1 MLVANLRHFTGRTR
15 GRWQRAL
22 VRAVSLAC
30 LLVCLLWPTPVMAQT
45 DSPPAS
51 GLPPP
56 VSHVQQDS
64 ALPAP
69 VAKSP
74 VQLAQSQA
82 ASLSQSTIEQAWN
95 QVATQYG
102 GYIPTSFTG
111 SWVNQFLPGGQG
123 LSVSSVLAG
132 LMHYLLNALLDNG
145 KLLGSILVLA
155 VLAAVLE
162 AMQTAFESPLVS
174 KTAFFIVYLVIIALA
189 ITSFRAATQ
198 FAGGAIDDMTSLM
211 FGSLPIVLALVT
223 ASGGLTSAAA
233 FHPLIV
239 FMVNAMGALVH
250 NWVFPMIFFA
260 AVLSLVSVISDRF
273 KVTELAEFIRNVTLA
288 VLGGG
293 MSIFLG
299 VMTVQGSLTSVAD
312 GVTLRSA
319 KFVASTFVPFIGKAL
334 SDASESIA
342 GASLLVKNA
351 TGMASAVLL
360 LLICAFPALKI
371 IALSLVY
378 SGAAA
383 ILQPLGDTPVIAA
396 MSTMGKSLSLVFA
409 ALAAVGLMFFFSLV
423 ITVAATN
430 ITAFVR

>member
-1 MLVANLRHFTGRTR
+1 MGTGPVFRR
-15 GRWQRAL
+15 KAQWQRMWWMS
-22 VRAVSLAC
+22 VSLAC
-30 LLVCLLWPTPVMAQT
+30 LLICLLWPSRPVMAQT

-56 VSHVQQDS
+56 VAAVDHQAAAQ
-64 ALPAP
+64 AP
-69 VAKSP
+69 VPSVPTP
-74 VQLAQSQA
+74 VQLAKAQTA
-82 ASLSQSTIEQAWN
+82 TLSQGAIEQAWN

-102 GYIPTSFTG
+102 GFIPTSLDG
-111 SWVNQFLPGGQG
+111 SWVSQFLPGGEG
-123 LSVSSVLAG
+123 LSASSVVHG
-132 LMHYLLNALLDNG
+132 FVQYLISMLLDNG
-145 KLLGSILVLA
+145 KLLGMILILA

-174 KTAFFIVYLVIIALA
+174 KTAFFIVYLVIVALA
-189 ITSFRAATQ
+189 ITSFRTATQ
-198 FAGGAIDDMTSLM
+198 FAGVAIDDMTSLM
-211 FGSLPIVLALVT
+211 FGSLPVVLALIT

-299 VMTVQGSLTSVAD
+299 VMSVQGSLTSVAD

-371 IALSLVY
+371 LALSLVY

-383 ILQPLGDTPVIAA
+383 ILQPLGDTPVILAL
-396 MSTMGKSLSLVFA
+396 STVGKSLSLVFA